1 MSGFGLVI
9 LLIAG
14 ILFIVIST
22 AKYKLHPF
30 IALLLTAYAIALFSG
45 VPLADTVKTITS
57 GFGGILAYIGI
68 VIVLGTIIGTIL
80 EKTGAAIA
88 MADFVLSK
96 IGRQRPVLAMSIIG
110 YIVSI
115 PVFCDSGFV
124 ILSSLKKSLI
134 RQTGKSAVAMS
145 VALATGLYA
154 THTLVPPTPGPIA
167 AAGNLHVD
175 NLGLVI
181 LFGLV
186 IALFAAAAGYVYA
199 QWAGKRYRCAQD
211 DLPKLVDDEEIQALY
226 KQIPSTLNAFLPIVV
241 PIGLI
246 AFASLLK
253 LLFVGVDNLV
263 LKCFYFIGEPVT
275 ALLIGLFF
283 AARLLPEW
291 SKTTLT
297 DWIGQG
303 VKDSGSI
310 LIITAAGGALGGVL
324 KASGIGDYLGSVLQ
338 GMSLGI
344 LVPFIIAAALKTAQG
359 SSTTAL
365 VVTSTI
371 IYPLL
376 QPLGLDSTIGSVL
389 AIMAIGAGA
398 MTVSHANDSFFWVVA
413 EFSEMDV
420 ETAYKSQTMAT
431 LVQGIVTIIV
441 VAILAWI
448 LL

>member
-45 VPLADTVKTITS
+45 LPIADTVKTITT

-167 AAGNLHVD
+167 AAGNLHVE

-186 IALFAAAAGYVYA
+186 IALFAAAAGYLYA
-199 QWAGKRYRCAQD
+199 EWAGKRYRCAQD
-211 DLPKLVDDEEIQALY
+211 DLPKLADDEEIQTLY
-226 KQIPSTLNAFLPIVV
+226 KHIPSTLNAFLPIIV
-241 PIGLI
+241 PIALI

-253 LLFVGVDNLV
+253 LLFAGADNPLLTYV
-263 LKCFYFIGEPVT
+263 YFFGEPVT

-283 AARLLPEW
+283 TARLLPEW
-291 SKTTLT
+291 SKTTLN
-297 DWIGQG
+297 DWIGQA
-303 VKDSGSI
+303 VRDSGSI

-376 QPLGLDSTIGSVL
+376 QPLGLDSAIGSVL

-420 ETAYKSQTMAT
+420 ATAYKSQTIAT
-431 LVQGIVTIIV
+431 LVQGLVTIVI